1 MMFGSFNILKFG
13 SQNCE
18 FKVLVFDPTLLPNSG
33 SNCKK
38 PVSAN
43 SLGLGLSCMAFAGF
57 VYSAPID
64 ALIVLEP
71 SQGSGN
77 TSHRASLLLLHELR

>member
-38 PVSAN
+38 PVSLVLAN
-43 SLGLGLSCMAFAGF
+43 SLGLGLSCRAFAGF
-57 VYSAPID
+57 V
-64 ALIVLEP
+64 
-71 SQGSGN
+71 
-77 TSHRASLLLLHELR
+77 